1 MAKLTNHARGPRG
14 ITLKTGETVWLEPGE
29 SADIKKDDIA
39 EPMPDLGQPRDEA
52 ASDDADLIAAVQAE
66 NEALK
71 TQVEA
76 QAAELT
82 TLKAENEKLKK
93 PAKPA

>member
-14 ITLKTGETVWLEPGE
+14 ISVKGGGLIWLEPGE
-29 SADIKKDDIA
+29 SVDINKEDII
-39 EPMPDLGQPRDEA
+39 EPLPDLGQPRDEV

-93 PAKPA
+93 PAKPT